1 MSFQGD
7 CHLSNIMQLGFWWLI
22 TVIWLFTCLYVFVF
36 VLFESGSRYIAQDG
50 LQLSILQR
58 QPPSTKIKSSGHYS
72 YLVLWAFISLL
83 IPSLALE
90 MNLLCVE

>member
-1 MSFQGD
+1 MGAVMKPRSFQHRISLCSPG
-7 CHLSNIMQLGFWWLI
+7 CPG
-22 TVIWLFTCLYVFVF
+22 TCSVDQAGLECQ
-36 VLFESGSRYIAQDG
+36 VL
-50 LQLSILQR
+50 LPL
-58 QPPSTKIKSSGHYS
+58 PPSTKIKSSGHYS